1 MSHGATYRADHIT
14 GSGGRAA
21 VVQEFLNQQKKARKP
36 GRLSYSGCLSSS
48 MEAKKAANLK
58 AEDRGPVF
66 DSHLSRRRGRGSHS
80 SRAFFVRWFEGES
93 RQQRQTADSFRVD
106 TERFER
112 RRSVIETFTPDSTG
126 KINKIA
132 FAVGCHAVETDR
144 RSRRRTLARA
154 PVA

>member
-36 GRLSYSGCLSSS
+36 GRLSYGGCLSSS

-80 SRAFFVRWFEGES
+80 SRAFFVTDLRARVGS
-93 RQQRQTADSFRVD
+93 KGKQQTVSEWIRSALNAADQS
-106 TERFER
+106 
-112 RRSVIETFTPDSTG
+112 
-126 KINKIA
+126 
-132 FAVGCHAVETDR
+132 
-144 RSRRRTLARA
+144 
-154 PVA
+154 